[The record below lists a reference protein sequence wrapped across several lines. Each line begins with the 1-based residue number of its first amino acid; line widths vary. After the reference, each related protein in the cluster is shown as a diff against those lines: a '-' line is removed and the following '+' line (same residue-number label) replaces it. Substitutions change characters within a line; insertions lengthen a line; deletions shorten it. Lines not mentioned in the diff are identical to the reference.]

1 MLQCNF
7 GVVFFV
13 CLFALVFLTCKNS
26 GLVPRGFSS
35 DEVSFNR
42 MISYVLKKKKGKK
55 KKEEVLKT
63 FLKQHHLKDSVQFS
77 KVHKHMLL
85 FSKRTL
91 CLLGC
96 VQILLLT

>member
-42 MISYVLKKKKGKK
+42 MTSYVLKKKEGEEKKGGSS
-55 KKEEVLKT
+55 
-63 FLKQHHLKDSVQFS
+63 KDLPQTASLERFS
-77 KVHKHMLL
+77 PV
-85 FSKRTL
+85 
-91 CLLGC
+91 
-96 VQILLLT
+96 